1 MYYNEKHA
9 KAVKQRGDNY
19 QYIGTYKRNEKLI
32 STGKILGVDID
43 KGHNKAYIR
52 VTCGYCG
59 NNYDVSTQGFNKGL
73 KCPNCCHNYENSF
86 AYYIQEE
93 LKEPLNKYWDWEKNT
108 VNPYLIYKYYGK
120 KVWIKCT
127 KKDYHG
133 SYEIKTVNFI
143 KGDRCS
149 FCSKMNKI
157 HKYDSF
163 GYLYPLKAKQ
173 WDYSKNDKT
182 PYEVSPHTGKKY
194 WFICDKC
201 GKSIQ
206 KSLNALNKHKDDFPV
221 VCCSKVASRGEE
233 KIKEILNKYKWEE
246 GIDYFTQKTFLNL
259 KGIKR
264 ELSYD
269 FYFPKQKIL
278 LEYQGEFHDGTADV
292 QNELGFIVQSKND
305 KKKFNYALEHDYIPM
320 EIWYWDYD
328 NIEEILIRELD
339 LH

>member
-93 LKEPLNKYWDWEKNT
+93 LKEPLNKY
-108 VNPYLIYKYYGK
+108 
-120 KVWIKCT
+120 
-127 KKDYHG
+127 
-133 SYEIKTVNFI
+133 
-143 KGDRCS
+143 
-149 FCSKMNKI
+149 
-157 HKYDSF
+157 
-163 GYLYPLKAKQ
+163 
-173 WDYSKNDKT
+173 
-182 PYEVSPHTGKKY
+182 
-194 WFICDKC
+194 
-201 GKSIQ
+201 
-206 KSLNALNKHKDDFPV
+206 
-221 VCCSKVASRGEE
+221 
-233 KIKEILNKYKWEE
+233 KWEE

-278 LEYQGEFHDGTADV
+278 LEYQGEFHDGTADI
-292 QNELGFIVQSKND
+292 QNELDFIVQSKND